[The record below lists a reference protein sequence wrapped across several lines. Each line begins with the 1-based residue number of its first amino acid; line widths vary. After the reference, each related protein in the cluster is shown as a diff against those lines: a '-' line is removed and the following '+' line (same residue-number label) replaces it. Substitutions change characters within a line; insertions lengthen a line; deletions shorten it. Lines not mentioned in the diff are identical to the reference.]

1 MAGEGSVFK
10 RSADGRWV
18 AQLSSGPRGHRRLK
32 SKTARTKAEASRLLR
47 QMKADEEAGLDLSG
61 LSLGAYLRQWLDD
74 SVAPNVAPNTLR
86 GYEAYL
92 KHTSA
97 IADIP
102 LQQLTAE
109 HLERFYN
116 GMTTRRRYAKKQ
128 PQPASPKTVRNLQ
141 VMLRM
146 ALGHAEQRGHIRRNP
161 ALLVP
166 LRHVT
171 PPPIEALTPERARAI
186 LHAIAGDPLEA
197 AYALALLGLRSA
209 EIRGLARSDL
219 DLDGMTLTVR
229 RQVAGSGPNAVLR
242 PTKTAASVAT
252 MPLPTFVVDRL
263 RGHLVRE
270 DARRPIV
277 PLDDSLVFVT
287 ETGYAI
293 HGSWFTKHFQRLLK
307 DAGLPKMRLHD
318 LRHGAATLLVDAG
331 AHPRIVQE
339 YLRHAPGSRMTM
351 ARYAHVT
358 AAQQRDAADLLD
370 AALTTPV
377 PSVTQTVTEGDDGVV
392 RSREES
398 PIEGVSRGKVGSGG
412 RIRTY
417 DQAVNSRP
425 LYH

>member
-1 MAGEGSVFK
+1 MTLAAES
-10 RSADGRWV
+10 SA
-18 AQLSSGPRGHRRLK
+18 
-32 SKTARTKAEASRLLR
+32 
-47 QMKADEEAGLDLSG
+47 DLSG
-61 LSLGAYLRQWLDD
+61 LRLGAYLRRWLDD
-74 SVAPNVAPNTLR
+74 TVAPNVAPNTLR

-92 KHTSA
+92 KHTPP

-102 LQQLTAE
+102 LQQLTPE

-116 GMTTRRRYAKKQ
+116 GMMTRRPHAKKQ
-128 PQPASPKTVRNLQ
+128 PQPASPKTVRNVQ
-141 VMLRM
+141 TMLRM

-161 ALLVP
+161 AMLVP

-171 PPPIEALTPERARAI
+171 PPPVEALTPERARDI
-186 LHAIAGDPLEA
+186 LGAIAGDPLEA

-219 DLDGMTLTVR
+219 DLDAMTLTVR
-229 RQVAGSGPNAVLR
+229 RQLSGSGPDAVLR

-252 MPLPTFVVDRL
+252 MPLPTSVVDRL
-263 RGHLVRE
+263 RAHLVRE

-339 YLRHAPGSRMTM
+339 YLRHAPGSKMTM

-370 AALTTPV
+370 AALSAPDQSVT
-377 PSVTQTVTEGDDGVV
+377 PSVTEPEDGVV
-392 RSREES
+392 QSGTES
-398 PIEGVSRGKVGSGG
+398 PIEGMPRGKGGSGG

-417 DQAVNSRP
+417 DQSVNSRP